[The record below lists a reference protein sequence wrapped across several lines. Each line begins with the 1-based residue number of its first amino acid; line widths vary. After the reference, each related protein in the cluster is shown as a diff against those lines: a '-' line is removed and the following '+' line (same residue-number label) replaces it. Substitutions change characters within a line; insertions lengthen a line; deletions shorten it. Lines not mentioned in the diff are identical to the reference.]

1 MLENHWIVYFK
12 MVKMVHFMLCKFYLD
27 LKKSKLASM
36 TIPKA
41 GGWWGRAATGTAPSP
56 PCDSVTRI
64 DLGCL

>member
-27 LKKSKLASM
+27 LKKSELASM

-41 GGWWGRAATGTAPSP
+41 GGWWGAGGHRHCPIPS
-56 PCDSVTRI
+56 
-64 DLGCL
+64 L